1 MADPAPVLTLPLLR
15 SLYAYWDGKR
25 QGRPLPDRAD
35 IDPIEMRP
43 WLGNLMLVERSGED
57 DYIYR
62 LYGSAFVDQFKVD
75 MTGQSISALPQ
86 QQALLLRTEYAA
98 AVRAG
103 IPLSRQYTATF
114 DYTSRDKR
122 SAWQVERTWE
132 RLVLP
137 LTGGAESVRMLLVGA
152 YPLETV
158 EEPAK

>member
-25 QGRPLPDRAD
+25 HGRPLPDRAD

-75 MTGQSISALPQ
+75 MTGQSISALPP